1 MKKKFLSILTGA
13 ALALSLLPAAAL
25 AAETPEVYVGGVGIL
40 TGKGTA
46 LGAKDMVL
54 RAEAA
59 AMLMRYLEK

>member
-25 AAETPEVYVGGVGIL
+25 AAETPEVYVGGVCIL
-40 TGKGTA
+40 TGKGTS

-59 AMLMRYLEK
+59 AMLMRYMEK